1 MMLAPPPMPG
11 PTISEWSLCRNA
23 AAASRPRRAREIVDA
38 VRSLP
43 NVTPRMVGL
52 FADQPLAEVNAVAA
66 RCGLDA
72 AQLCGAETPAYAA
85 AVDCPVIKAVHVPAS
100 YRAPGEVPELAARD
114 GRIRRNGLHRNPGPA
129 GGGVA
134 GRHRASF
141 DLEVAAALARRGAA
155 FLLAGGL
162 TPANVGRAIS
172 AVRPWGV
179 DVSSGVETL
188 GRKDRRKNPA
198 LYRQRPAGRRRAYR
212 RRLKPRRDSI
222 RGWRPNPPARRK
234 CAAHRDTRHQLTPG
248 AHIR

>member
-1 MMLAPPPMPG
+1 MIRVKICG
-11 PTISEWSLCRNA
+11 ISSPDDACA
-23 AAASRPRRAREIVDA
+23 AADAGADYIGMVFVPERRRRIAPEAAREIVDA

-52 FADQPLAEVNAVAA
+52 FADQPLVEVNDVAA

-100 YRAPGEVPELAARD
+100 YRAPEDVPELAARMQEYAD
-114 GRIRRNGLHRNPGPA
+114 A
-129 GGGVA
+129 GCIVTLDRLVA
-134 GRHRASF
+134 GLQGGTGQSF

-188 GRKDRRKNPA
+188 GRKDRRKIRRFIDNARQADAA
-198 LYRQRPAGRRRAYR
+198 LTG
-212 RRLKPRRDSI
+212 
-222 RGWRPNPPARRK
+222 
-234 CAAHRDTRHQLTPG
+234 AA
-248 AHIR
+248 

>member
-1 MMLAPPPMPG
+1 MIRVKICGLSSPDDA
-11 PTISEWSLCRNA
+11 CA
-23 AAASRPRRAREIVDA
+23 AADAGADYIGMVFVPERRRRIAPEAAREIVDA

-52 FADQPLAEVNAVAA
+52 FADQPLAEVNAIAA

-72 AQLCGAETPAYAA
+72 AQLCGAETPEYAA

-100 YRAPGEVPELAARD
+100 YRAPGDVPELAARMEEYAA
-114 GRIRRNGLHRNPGPA
+114 A
-129 GGGVA
+129 GCIVTLDRLVA
-134 GRHRASF
+134 GLQGGTGQSF

-162 TPANVGRAIS
+162 SPANVARAIS

-188 GRKDRRKNPA
+188 GRKDRRKIRRFIDNARQADAA
-198 LYRQRPAGRRRAYR
+198 LTG
-212 RRLKPRRDSI
+212 
-222 RGWRPNPPARRK
+222 
-234 CAAHRDTRHQLTPG
+234 AA
-248 AHIR
+248 